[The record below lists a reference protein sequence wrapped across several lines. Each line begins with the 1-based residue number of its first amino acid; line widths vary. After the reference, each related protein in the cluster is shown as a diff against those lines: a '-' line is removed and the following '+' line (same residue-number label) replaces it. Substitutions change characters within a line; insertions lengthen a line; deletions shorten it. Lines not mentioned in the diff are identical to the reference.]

1 MLWTIFEQKVNMRQ
15 KQRQT
20 LLIDTR
26 QKRQKRQTLKCDKLS
41 QIFSFFSQCVCP
53 ALYGGCPSTRS
64 GIKKP
69 SLCTNV
75 MARLWYVC
83 YRTPAALLWQH
94 QLKNKKFVYDAHITS
109 VRKKLFFLLSQHQLG
124 KSLLLPL
131 TTWIGIMSVSS
142 FHNINYKKFFF
153 LILQHQLE

>member
-1 MLWTIFEQKVNMRQ
+1 MHTFKQNAMNNIWTKSKHAAETTTTPFNRHSSKTPKATNIKV
-15 KQRQT
+15 RQT
-20 LLIDTR
+20 QPDFFLSSPSAYVPHCMEGV
-26 QKRQKRQTLKCDKLS
+26 QAHGVALKSHLYVQMSCLDCGMSAIGRLQLS
-41 QIFSFFSQCVCP
+41 S
-53 ALYGGCPSTRS
+53 
-64 GIKKP
+64 
-69 SLCTNV
+69 
-75 MARLWYVC
+75 
-83 YRTPAALLWQH
+83 WQH

-153 LILQHQLE
+153 